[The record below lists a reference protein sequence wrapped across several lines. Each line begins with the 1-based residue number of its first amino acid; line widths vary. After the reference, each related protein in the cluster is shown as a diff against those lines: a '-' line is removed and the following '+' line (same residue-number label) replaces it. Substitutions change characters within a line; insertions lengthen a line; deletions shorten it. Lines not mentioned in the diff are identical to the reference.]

1 MLTDPQEVTSYLPG
15 TESVLP
21 PGSALDAWREVSLA
35 ADRSGVS
42 IRTLTSVEDM
52 RTSVRLYDSI
62 WRPTD
67 GASIMNV
74 ELLQA
79 LASAGSYVAA
89 AFDGETMVA
98 SCAAMWGPPTSKIL
112 HSHIAGVADSARGRD
127 LGYALKLHQRA
138 WALGHGVET
147 ITWTFD
153 PLVRRNAHF
162 NITKL
167 GGLVRTYY
175 VNHYGSMLDDLN
187 GEDESDRLKLEWN
200 LTATTSEAVTPSG
213 QRAAQAEKV
222 LWAGAGNRLETST
235 STSSTVLVGIPEDIE
250 AIRRSDPE
258 LAAEWRLA
266 AREALSALLNAG
278 GCINAFDRERG
289 GYVVTRGTTK

>member
-1 MLTDPQEVTSYLPG
+1 MDPQGVTSSLP
-15 TESVLP
+15 EME
-21 PGSALDAWREVSLA
+21 SALAAAPVVDAWREVSLA

-42 IRTLTSVEDM
+42 IRTLASVDDM
-52 RTSVRLYDSI
+52 RASVRLYDSI

-79 LASAGSYVAA
+79 LASVESYVAA
-89 AFDGETMVA
+89 AFEGETMLA
-98 SCAAMWGPPTSKIL
+98 ACAAMWGPPGSGTL

-138 WALGHGVET
+138 WALGHGLDK

-167 GGLVRTYY
+167 GGSVRTYY
-175 VNHYGSMLDDLN
+175 VNHYGSMLDDIN
-187 GEDESDRLKLEWN
+187 GEDESDRLKLEWD
-200 LTATTSEAVTPSG
+200 LTPAASHALTPPDQSST
-213 QRAAQAEKV
+213 QAARV
-222 LWAGAGNRLETST
+222 LWPNAHNRPETSS

-258 LAAEWRLA
+258 LGAEWRMA
-266 AREALSALLNAG
+266 ARQVLSALLTTG
-278 GCINAFDRERG
+278 GRIDAFDRERG
-289 GYVVTRGTTK
+289 AYVVTRGSAR